1 MGVFGGT
8 DLVLQLLTELQ
19 GYGEE
24 HQRVTQPRHHTLN
37 FVNMAHLKPVVVEL
51 TVLAKCK
58 DTVLNTVHHVHFSTT
73 VSYQ

>member
-37 FVNMAHLKPVVVEL
+37 FVNVAHLKPVVVEL
-51 TVLAKCK
+51 TVLAKRK
-58 DTVLNTVHHVHFSTT
+58 ENLNTVHHVHFSTT
-73 VSYQ
+73 VCYQ